1 MVLEEDWDSVGE
13 TAKPERR
20 KIYFFTP
27 LPCLTWI
34 YTVLKTYSSGE
45 AA

>member
-20 KIYFFTP
+20 KKFSTITGLLY
-27 LPCLTWI
+27 
-34 YTVLKTYSSGE
+34 
-45 AA
+45 